1 MMEEKTIHIENKFK
15 KIVADKSRNA
25 FWKEKR
31 NLSKNP
37 VLEAL
42 IIKNEHGH
50 RLFNPE
56 EVKEGTASY
65 YQNLYKKKEVVPI
78 RAEPMIRFGRGL
90 GRFPALRELVR
101 LRPICHAI
109 GRFSYFLAFLE
120 RF

>member
-65 YQNLYKKKEVVPI
+65 Y
-78 RAEPMIRFGRGL
+78 
-90 GRFPALRELVR
+90 
-101 LRPICHAI
+101 
-109 GRFSYFLAFLE
+109 
-120 RF
+120 